1 MILETLKKKWAEY
14 LLEMIVITAGVLGAF
29 ALNNWNDLRKGNVKS
44 ANFLERLYEDAVS
57 INIDLENAID
67 YMEGNLKGSIMV
79 QEALEKGQI
88 AQEELKY
95 FNNYLR
101 RYYQFQLT
109 VKDANTYKEM
119 LSAGEMA
126 LIKNPWIRGAF
137 ASLSDNREFII
148 EVNRANHNVMLENA
162 VTFERYV
169 RYQFNYA
176 GTDSMRSIPIY
187 DFESMQGD
195 DLFINKIS
203 RQSKAWWEILSMLK
217 SHNSAVIQLKDSIEL
232 EMNRFE

>member
-187 DFESMQGD
+187 NFESMQGD

>member
-187 DFESMQGD
+187 NFESMQGD

-203 RQSKAWWEILSMLK
+203 RQSKAWWEIFSMLK